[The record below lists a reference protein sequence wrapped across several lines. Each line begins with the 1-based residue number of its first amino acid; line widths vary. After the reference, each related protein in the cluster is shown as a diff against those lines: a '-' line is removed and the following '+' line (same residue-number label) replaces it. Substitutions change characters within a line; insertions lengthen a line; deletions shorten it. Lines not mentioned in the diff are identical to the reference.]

1 MAASDISYKLP
12 DMLYIIY
19 GDQYFSLPQNWLLG
33 LHNECPWTRYWQ
45 VISDTVIECKPSWLG
60 NGSLKSIRRLK
71 TSPKSSIVFTYVY
84 WAKNVATNSETL
96 LSATWLGKFL
106 RTSDELST
114 SLFKTKHFQVQSV
127 STIKVKLTDTPY
139 GYKQVLD

>member
-19 GDQYFSLPQNWLLG
+19 GDQNFHLPQNWLLG
-33 LHNECPWTRYWQ
+33 LHNECPWTRCWQ
-45 VISDTVIECKPSWLG
+45 VISHTVIECKPSWLG

-71 TSPKSSIVFTYVY
+71 TSPKSSLSSDMFTEL
-84 WAKNVATNSETL
+84 NVATNSETL

-106 RTSDELST
+106 RTSDELSI

-127 STIKVKLTDTPY
+127 STIKVNLTDTPY
-139 GYKQVLD
+139 GYKQVL